1 VIPDLA
7 IHEILRTLWV
17 GFEITI
23 TVAGLLLM
31 LVCFSCCVMSGMC
44 SREEEKRG
52 EQ

>member
-1 VIPDLA
+1 MILDPA
-7 IHEILRTLWV
+7 IHDILHALWV

-31 LVCFSCCVMSGMC
+31 LVCFSCCIISGMC
-44 SREEEKRG
+44 SRDEEKRG